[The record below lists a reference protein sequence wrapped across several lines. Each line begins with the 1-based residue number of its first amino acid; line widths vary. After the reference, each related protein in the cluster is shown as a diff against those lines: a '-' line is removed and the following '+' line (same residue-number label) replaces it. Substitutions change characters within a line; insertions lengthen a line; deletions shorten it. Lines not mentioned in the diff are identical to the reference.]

1 VIVISVH
8 SESHH
13 KISIVFTF
21 IVYSQSDNSEVV
33 QLLTFVNHVI
43 SSHHEGI
50 ICTSYHDTPLHQLA
64 DTPLQERVNV
74 LSFVLLPFAGLN
86 HTGAFKTPVFILFTA
101 TSHTHVFQ
109 TKSLITTLPLQF
121 AKTFHVAFVPE
132 IHRLIFHHTAEFIS
146 SSACNVIATLP
157 LTQASGCFDTVQ
169 LGHFVSIPSQE
180 ITISFVHHSS
190 SFT

>member
-1 VIVISVH
+1 
-8 SESHH
+8 
-13 KISIVFTF
+13 
-21 IVYSQSDNSEVV
+21 VYSQSGNSGVI
-33 QLLTFVNHVI
+33 QLFTFVNHVI
-43 SSHHEGI
+43 ASHHEGI
-50 ICTSYHDTPLHQLA
+50 ICTSYHDTPLHQLT

-86 HTGAFKTPVFILFTA
+86 HTGASKTPVFILFTA

-146 SSACNVIATLP
+146 SSACNVITTLP
-157 LTQASGCFDTVQ
+157 LTQTDNNGSVDTVQ